1 MNSFWSGLSSF
12 SPISMVIFKGKVM
25 EDVFYLL
32 GLQAF
37 CESRSKSAGCAKNWH
52 ILRTRS
58 LVETAR
64 EVPGVGW
71 RSVMKVGDCR
81 F

>member
-32 GLQAF
+32 GLEAF
-37 CESRSKSAGCAKNWH
+37 CESKSKSAGCAKNWH
-52 ILRTRS
+52 SQSSQESWKL
-58 LVETAR
+58 
-64 EVPGVGW
+64 PGL
-71 RSVMKVGDCR
+71 VGDQ
-81 F
+81 